1 MQINLKV
8 HNVVNLEFS
17 SKITLT
23 ADLIAK
29 IQKLST
35 PDSDG
40 DSPFFESYEN
50 HNAGAWV
57 FKADEKTLQADL
69 GFMYEAKKGGKI
81 GKNRA
86 RISQL
91 VNLSFPINQQ
101 VTFDCRA
108 SFLFSKK
115 LRAKSIV
122 HLPQK
127 PFELPNM
134 PFDRIQGM
142 HFVKSDGSETKYDV
156 FLEAPTQGVII
167 ENIIF
172 KYSSKIDSNLAN
184 NIFIEAL
191 KISEKFIIRSK
202 NAR

>member
-1 MQINLKV
+1 MQINLKA
-8 HNVVNLEFS
+8 HNVANLEFS

-23 ADLIAK
+23 TDLIAK

-40 DSPFFESYEN
+40 DNSFFESYEN
-50 HNAGAWV
+50 HNAVAWV
-57 FKADEKTLQADL
+57 FKADEKTLQSDV
-69 GFMYEAKKGGKI
+69 GFMYEAKKGRKI

-108 SFLFSKK
+108 SFQFGKK

-127 PFELPNM
+127 PFELPDM

-167 ENIIF
+167 ANIIF

-184 NIFIEAL
+184 NILNRAVDISDMFIFKE
-191 KISEKFIIRSK
+191 
-202 NAR
+202 

>member
-1 MQINLKV
+1 MQINLKA
-8 HNVVNLEFS
+8 HNATDLEFS
-17 SKITLT
+17 AKIILT

-29 IQKLST
+29 IHKLST

-40 DSPFFESYEN
+40 DSPFLDSYEN
-50 HNAGAWV
+50 HRALVWV
-57 FKADEKTLQADL
+57 KKADEKTFQSNI
-69 GFMYEAKKGGKI
+69 GFLYQAKKGGRLSRKLP
-81 GKNRA
+81 

-91 VNLSFPINQQ
+91 IDLLSPISQQ
-101 VTFDCRA
+101 LTFECTA

-127 PFELPNM
+127 YLELPDM

-142 HFVKSDGSETKYDV
+142 HLVKLDGSETKYDV
-156 FLEAPTQGVII
+156 FLEVPTQGVVI
-167 ENIIF
+167 ENIVF

-184 NIFIEAL
+184 NILVEAV
-191 KISEKFIIRSK
+191 KISDKFVVK
-202 NAR
+202 E